1 MFTNVPNF
9 EHKSLKDRKIESSNI
24 KEMISPILD
33 LDINNSI
40 PSFNVRGTYV
50 QAVPQQDLTNIEGE
64 KNQLRRKDLTDQR
77 LNSSE
82 INSILSILF
91 NLASI
96 IRRYQSS
103 YYLKINNDY
112 THQKTHSG
120 IAAFKQTLTDLSNLT
135 TNTSFWKRMGDTN
148 TSVTDSLSKII
159 PDTITSETDINS
171 KMVQLYDVWKSIL
184 KGNQIIYQYYSC
196 HPTKDDIKR
205 FVKELKPKYFIP
217 IQGLYRYLVVAT
229 HDARD
234 IGMNL
239 ANCLVLQ
246 NGKVAE
252 FKDFNLVSQKQT
264 IQNIGHLII
273 DGFGIGDISSEVI
286 KERENLGR
294 DGVIALSVLI
304 DYKKKMPIGELQ
316 INSYGS
322 ITKDNKEIIYNIIN
336 TLFDKEFKGKQTRE
350 INLKNIQEQLRKSIK
365 RKIYKAIDKEP
376 LVVVTL
382 YEI

>member
-196 HPTKDDIKR
+196 H
-205 FVKELKPKYFIP
+205 
-217 IQGLYRYLVVAT
+217 
-229 HDARD
+229 
-234 IGMNL
+234 
-239 ANCLVLQ
+239 
-246 NGKVAE
+246 
-252 FKDFNLVSQKQT
+252 
-264 IQNIGHLII
+264 
-273 DGFGIGDISSEVI
+273 SSCYYDCHGS
-286 KERENLGR
+286 RGR
-294 DGVIALSVLI
+294 
-304 DYKKKMPIGELQ
+304 
-316 INSYGS
+316 
-322 ITKDNKEIIYNIIN
+322 
-336 TLFDKEFKGKQTRE
+336 R
-350 INLKNIQEQLRKSIK
+350 
-365 RKIYKAIDKEP
+365 
-376 LVVVTL
+376 
-382 YEI
+382 